1 MRSAV
6 QLLLL
11 LAAGSGAALAEWF
24 DLSEEFNLTTT
35 GRRRLADDMNNP
47 PHRFICWFR
56 NDVPQTDSNPPPT
69 HQPQVRAPRLPERG
83 YAGHHISSTHSPSP
97 LPSLSSPCLRSSA
110 SMTTR

>member
-69 HQPQVRAPRLPERG
+69 PEPHLGCQSVGTLGIISPPPTLPPLFP
-83 YAGHHISSTHSPSP
+83 HSP
-97 LPSLSSPCLRSSA
+97 LPASA
-110 SMTTR
+110 APPP